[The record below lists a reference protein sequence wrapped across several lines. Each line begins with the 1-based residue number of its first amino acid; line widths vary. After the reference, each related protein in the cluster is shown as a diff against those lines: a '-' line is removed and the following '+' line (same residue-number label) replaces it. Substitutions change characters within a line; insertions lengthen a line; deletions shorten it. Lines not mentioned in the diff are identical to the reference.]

1 VGYSLRGAQ
10 NVLPQV
16 ASGAESA
23 SPRRFALAPAGRCQQ
38 LHRVIK
44 QRVVVIVGDAE
55 ASAPGVP
62 QVVVPGALVPVEP
75 ERPVVGMP
83 RRRRHRKRKRANLPI
98 HVIRE
103 AAGRASTSAP
113 KARSHA
119 GHQYCR
125 TRGSRGTLRLPL
137 VKPYGCMVPV
147 QSHFGHVTAGF
158 SLLRAANA
166 ALPCFTETRL
176 IRASL
181 SRRRPTIRAT
191 SVGRPS
197 RFRLWAALVP
207 KHREASVRRHSVDPA

>member
-103 AAGRASTSAP
+103 AAGRASTSA
-113 KARSHA
+113 AREAVRLHGA
-119 GHQYCR
+119 CPVAFR
-125 TRGSRGTLRLPL
+125 TRHGRFFLASSGQRRSSLFYRDALDSRFALTKASNHPGHFSRSTEPLSPLGCSRAQASRG
-137 VKPYGCMVPV
+137 
-147 QSHFGHVTAGF
+147 
-158 SLLRAANA
+158 
-166 ALPCFTETRL
+166 
-176 IRASL
+176 
-181 SRRRPTIRAT
+181 
-191 SVGRPS
+191 
-197 RFRLWAALVP
+197 
-207 KHREASVRRHSVDPA
+207 